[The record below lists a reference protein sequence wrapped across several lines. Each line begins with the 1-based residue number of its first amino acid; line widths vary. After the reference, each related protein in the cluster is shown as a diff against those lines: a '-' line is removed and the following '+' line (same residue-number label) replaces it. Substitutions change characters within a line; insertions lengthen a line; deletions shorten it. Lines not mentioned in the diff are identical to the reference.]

1 MPLSASSLKR
11 QGVRPA
17 DHRLDSRG
25 SANYLS
31 SWDKAF
37 RGDAVSPYTP
47 DGEPDQMIKLV
58 SV

>member
-11 QGVRPA
+11 QRVRPA
-17 DHRLDSRG
+17 DYRLDSRG
-25 SANYLS
+25 GANHLSARNE
-31 SWDKAF
+31 AF
-37 RGDAVSPYTP
+37 WGNAVSPYTP